1 MTHIIETHN
10 FLCFILISLVLNS
23 LQSFKMK
30 TMLNSLHRIRDIRTG
45 SLEFCSLISDT
56 HVFLSLQLLQEPG
69 SYVGEVVK
77 AIDKNKV
84 LVKQVCIGSS
94 SCSVNTYTKRLFPG
108 RGENISEG
116 RDIAPAP
123 VQPFHPKIK
132 IRRGVL
138 ATECADV
145 MQQFFQLR
153 RKNKKEEV
161 LKEPSCL
168 PVTHHHPAKLLNKIH
183 DIIHVIFCL

>member
-1 MTHIIETHN
+1 MNFSGSHNVKHPQILCCRSVLRLCCRYVLPLRCCCVLGLLYAGTSWDELKHIRQAVG
-10 FLCFILISLVLNS
+10 FL
-23 LQSFKMK
+23 
-30 TMLNSLHRIRDIRTG
+30 
-45 SLEFCSLISDT
+45 
-56 HVFLSLQLLQEPG
+56 LLQEPG

-84 LVKQVCIGSS
+84 LVKVCIGSS
-94 SCSVNTYTKRLFPG
+94 SCSVNTYTKRIFPG
-108 RGENISEG
+108 GGENISEG

-138 ATECADV
+138 AAECADV